1 MELIKV
7 SAFLNRNKNVTFML
21 LFYVIALMCLTLSK
35 WVMKEKPLY
44 QENQLLDQHVNQ
56 SPKEVIQ
63 AKEGRENP
71 VQKQRT
77 NNN

>member
-44 QENQLLDQHVNQ
+44 QENQLLDQHVDQ